1 MGLNLMILSAGTLL
15 GVLADGGIRPAHS
28 PLKLL
33 AVGSL
38 MGLAA
43 GFGLLGIT
51 LSARCGL
58 SVNVINTTVSLTL
71 AVPIVLSLS
80 ESGYGGFRRWRQP
93 LLPSNSGS
101 LRSGIVPTNPVV
113 LTPTDTDRAIQFPGE
128 RRRGGRRH
136 VTEGSDVTMSIST
149 KTNIAQQYH
158 QQVQTIL
165 GRIIDTQVAV
175 LEQAAALVADTIQRD
190 GLIYTL
196 GSGHSLMVAAELYF
210 RAGGMPHFDVIHDRT
225 FGRAERL
232 SGYAA
237 ELLDSYPI
245 GPNDLLIIV
254 SNSGRNPLPVEMA
267 TEARQRRIFTVGIT
281 SLGHSNAVESRAPGG
296 LRLFEACDLV
306 IDTCGLPGDAAIE
319 IAPGNPIRVC
329 PTSTLVGIFIV
340 NCISG
345 MAAQKILE
353 KGTKPPVFLSANLD
367 GADEHNRKLLDF
379 MRARIRGL

>member
-1 MGLNLMILSAGTLL
+1 
-15 GVLADGGIRPAHS
+15 
-28 PLKLL
+28 
-33 AVGSL
+33 
-38 MGLAA
+38 
-43 GFGLLGIT
+43 
-51 LSARCGL
+51 
-58 SVNVINTTVSLTL
+58 
-71 AVPIVLSLS
+71 
-80 ESGYGGFRRWRQP
+80 
-93 LLPSNSGS
+93 
-101 LRSGIVPTNPVV
+101 
-113 LTPTDTDRAIQFPGE
+113 
-128 RRRGGRRH
+128 
-136 VTEGSDVTMSIST
+136 
-149 KTNIAQQYH
+149 
-158 QQVQTIL
+158 
-165 GRIIDTQVAV
+165 
-175 LEQAAALVADTIQRD
+175 
-190 GLIYTL
+190 
-196 GSGHSLMVAAELYF
+196 
-210 RAGGMPHFDVIHDRT
+210 MPHFDVIHDRT
-225 FGRAERL
+225 FCRAERL

>member
-1 MGLNLMILSAGTLL
+1 MSAQ
-15 GVLADGGIRPAHS
+15 IKS
-28 PLKLL
+28 
-33 AVGSL
+33 
-38 MGLAA
+38 
-43 GFGLLGIT
+43 
-51 LSARCGL
+51 
-58 SVNVINTTVSLTL
+58 
-71 AVPIVLSLS
+71 
-80 ESGYGGFRRWRQP
+80 
-93 LLPSNSGS
+93 
-101 LRSGIVPTNPVV
+101 
-113 LTPTDTDRAIQFPGE
+113 
-128 RRRGGRRH
+128 
-136 VTEGSDVTMSIST
+136 
-149 KTNIAQQYH
+149 NIAQQYH
-158 QQVQTIL
+158 QQVQIIL
-165 GRIIDTQVAV
+165 RRILDTQMAA
-175 LEQAAALVADTIQRD
+175 LEQASSLVADTIERD
-190 GLIYTL
+190 GLIYTV
-196 GSGHSLMVAAELYF
+196 GSGHSLIVAAELYF
-210 RAGGMPHFDVIHDRT
+210 RAGGMPYFDVIQDRT
-225 FGRAERL
+225 FGRAECL

-237 ELLDSYPI
+237 VLLDSYPI